1 MEVYKFKCDNCGSKS
16 CEQIDDVTYKCLF
29 CGQEQ
34 KIFIDKTKTEN
45 NEQKTDEN
53 QDSGDAITNVSK
65 KVFTFFDKNQSLVLM
80 LLTIFFGWFGIQKF
94 IKGKIVMGFV
104 YLFTFGIFCIGWL
117 LDVISSVKEYR
128 AVVLGAEETKEN
140 KNDAVNDNK

>member
-34 KIFIDKTKTEN
+34 KIFIDKSKTEN
-45 NEQKTDEN
+45 NEQKTGEN
-53 QDSGDAITNVSK
+53 KNDGDAITNVSK

-80 LLTIFFGWFGIQKF
+80 LLTVFLGWFGIQKF

-128 AVVLGAEETKEN
+128 AVVLGTEEIKEN